1 MTNFEYYTTA
11 ENGSEE
17 FTEAIKRLAYN
28 KGHRNIINCE
38 DILKFLQE
46 EHIDYCPL
54 PILTESEKAY
64 LNNVITPFK
73 HDVIS
78 ISRVRLQRSVLGI
91 KITYNKGVSYLPFGE
106 NYFEGMKQYKEYTL
120 EELGL

>member
-11 ENGSEE
+11 KNGSEE
-17 FTEAIKRLAYN
+17 FTEAIKKLGC
-28 KGHRNIINCE
+28 KNIIKCA

-73 HDVIS
+73 HDVTS
-78 ISRVRLQRSVLGI
+78 ISRVRLHRSVLGI
-91 KITYNKGVSYLPFGE
+91 KITYKKGVSYLPFGE
-106 NYFEGMKQYKEYTL
+106 NYFGGMKQYKEYTL